1 MNIGILAFIVSVIL
15 LCISAMGI
23 RKVEPPK
30 QKEKT
35 VKYPFPTEL

>member
-23 RKVEPPK
+23 SKVEPPK
-30 QKEKT
+30 RTEKRIE
-35 VKYPFPTEL
+35 YPFPKEI